1 MILNTQQII
10 LLCLLVSFVTSIA
23 TGITVVSLMQQSPE
37 PVTQTINRVIERTV
51 ETVTQQPV
59 QEIKNLIT
67 QKPVPVPSKEVTT
80 VVVNQEDESI
90 NAVAK
95 NENSVARI
103 FLNTKTQDF
112 VTMGIVL
119 NQAGD
124 ILVDK
129 RLIDRRATYLAYYGS
144 NKFFVRYSS
153 GSETSDFIV
162 LKIQGD
168 NPNNFVAASLGDSN
182 SIKLAQSVISL
193 SGSKQTSVSVGEVSS
208 VIKGNDGAVSAI
220 VTSVNPS
227 NVLTGSILLNLQGLV
242 VGIKIYTTEDRT
254 TYLPINSL
262 KAQISALTPV
272 T

>member
-1 MILNTQQII
+1 MILNTQQIV
-10 LLCLLVSFVTSIA
+10 LLCLLVSFVTSLS

-37 PVTQTINRVIERTV
+37 PVTQTINRVIERTI

-67 QKPVPVPSKEVTT
+67 QNPLPIPSKEVTT
-80 VVVNQEDESI
+80 VVVNQEAESI

-103 FLNTKTQDF
+103 FLNTKSQEF
-112 VTMGIVL
+112 VTMGVVL
-119 NQAGD
+119 NQSGD
-124 ILVDK
+124 IIVDK
-129 RLIDRRATYLAYYGS
+129 RLVDRRSTYLAYYGAE
-144 NKFFVRYSS
+144 KFLVKYSS
-153 GSETSDFIV
+153 GSETNDFIT

-168 NPNNFVAASLGDSN
+168 NPNKFTPVTFGDSN

-193 SGSKQTSVSVGEVSS
+193 SGSRQTSVAIGEVASFIKASDGSLSS
-208 VIKGNDGAVSAI
+208 V

-227 NVLTGSILLNLQGLV
+227 NVITGSVLLNLQGLV
-242 VGIKIYTTEDRT
+242 IGIKIYTTEDRT
-254 TYLPINSL
+254 TFMPINKL
-262 KAQISALTPV
+262 KAQINPTTPV

>member
-1 MILNTQQII
+1 MILNTQQTV
-10 LLCLLVSFVTSIA
+10 LLCLLVSFITSIS

-51 ETVTQQPV
+51 QTVTQQPV

-67 QKPVPVPSKEVTT
+67 QKPSSAPNKEVTT

-103 FLNTKTQDF
+103 FVNTKNQDF

-129 RLIDRRATYLAYYGS
+129 RLIDRRAAYIAYYGS
-144 NKFFVRYSS
+144 NKFLVRYAS
-153 GSETSDFIV
+153 GSESTDFIV
-162 LKIQGD
+162 LRIQGD
-168 NPNNFVAASLGDSN
+168 NPNTFVPATFADSN

-193 SGSKQTSVSVGEVSS
+193 SGSRQTSVSIGEVSS
-208 VIKGNDGAVSAI
+208 FIKGNDGSLSSI

-242 VGIKIYTTEDRT
+242 VGIKIYTTEDKT
-254 TYLPINSL
+254 TFMPSNNLKTQINS
-262 KAQISALTPV
+262 ITSGT
-272 T
+272 